1 MKEVGESKEKKEGHF
16 KLLITAGRSK
26 EAVSKPP
33 EGHHV
38 LHPAHLQLLC
48 MKETG

>member
-26 EAVSKPP
+26 EAGSIYKKLYLNVIF
-33 EGHHV
+33 
-38 LHPAHLQLLC
+38 
-48 MKETG
+48 